1 MFLPIDI
8 DLIELHLEV
17 VSIETHAG
25 LVGIVMVVLLRWP
38 AANTEESEA
47 IRSDGCG
54 IKLQRKTCAV
64 GAAIFNSNGRGV

>member
-1 MFLPIDI
+1 MFLPIDN
-8 DLIELHLEV
+8 DLLDLHLKV

-64 GAAIFNSNGRGV
+64 GAAIFDSDGRGV

>member
-1 MFLPIDI
+1 MFLPIES
-8 DLIELHLEV
+8 DLLLLHLKV
-17 VSIETHAG
+17 ASIETHAG

-38 AANTEESEA
+38 AANTEEREA

-64 GAAIFNSNGRGV
+64 GAAIFDSDGRGV